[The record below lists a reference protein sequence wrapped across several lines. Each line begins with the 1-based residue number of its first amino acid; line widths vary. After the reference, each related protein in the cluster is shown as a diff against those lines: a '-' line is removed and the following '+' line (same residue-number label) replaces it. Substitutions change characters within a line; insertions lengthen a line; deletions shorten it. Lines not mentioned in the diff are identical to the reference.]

1 MKDVS
6 QPTIERVHQQYLAIC
21 AAGYLRPA
29 QRVEESSMRVED
41 RLAGDN
47 RYVFLSV
54 NEANWGPVPAQA
66 QFGFIFDAPTLID
79 QGAILRP
86 YDLHDTYRETLNGLA
101 AEEIGW
107 YTWRDAIPQ
116 DMEKYRDRHC
126 AFLKALRSLDETVLG
141 VQHVLIRFRQKT
153 HVIQRQANLQ
163 GKRAL
168 AYLAATK
175 PDKPV
180 PELLIEQQLSLD
192 LAMAALEY
200 GKTVRLRL
208 YS

>member
-1 MKDVS
+1 M
-6 QPTIERVHQQYLAIC
+6 TIENSAYMFTKEDGFRLPLYAAYHTTGLKYLMEDVCISSIERARQQYLAIC
-21 AAGYLRPA
+21 AAGHLRPA

-86 YDLHDTYRETLNGLA
+86 YDLYDTYWKTLNELA

-116 DMEKYRDRHC
+116 DMEKYGDRHC

-141 VQHVLIRFRQKT
+141 VRHVLIQFRQK
-153 HVIQRQANLQ
+153 A
-163 GKRAL
+163 
-168 AYLAATK
+168 
-175 PDKPV
+175 
-180 PELLIEQQLSLD
+180 QQLFFVSVTIQISKKSEAKPL
-192 LAMAALEY
+192 
-200 GKTVRLRL
+200 
-208 YS
+208 